1 MLTFIQRAFRQRK
14 EGYIK
19 KLEEQVRDFQAM
31 QESYKQIQTENY
43 QLRDYIISLQSRVIE
58 IQGEDALP
66 PPPVTLVHSPPQLM
80 LDPNQQQQAVPQQ
93 QQQAQQPPPMAPQQQ
108 QPQQQQQQQI
118 PAPMATMGQTQE
130 IATGQKR
137 PHDDSDSAFL
147 QSIAQAA
154 ANPTAVTGAP
164 QVSQA
169 PVMNGFVSIQ
179 AADAAKATGRKSS
192 SPQSKRVK
200 AEEQKNN
207 GVPVT
212 SLNGTM
218 TSSS

>member
-1 MLTFIQRAFRQRK
+1 
-14 EGYIK
+14 
-19 KLEEQVRDFQAM
+19 M

-66 PPPVTLVHSPPQLM
+66 PPPVTLVHPPPQLI
-80 LDPNQQQQAVPQQ
+80 LDPNQQQQQQSVPQ
-93 QQQAQQPPPMAPQQQ
+93 QQQAQQPPPMA
-108 QPQQQQQQQI
+108 PQQQQQQQI

-137 PHDDSDSAFL
+137 PHEDSDSAFL

-154 ANPTAVTGAP
+154 ASPTAVTGAP
-164 QVSQA
+164 QVSQ
-169 PVMNGFVSIQ
+169 PQVMNGFVSIQ
-179 AADAAKATGRKSS
+179 AADAAKAAGRKSS
-192 SPQSKRVK
+192 SPQTKRVK
-200 AEEQKNN
+200 AEDPKNN
-207 GVPVT
+207 GVPVA

-218 TSSS
+218 SSSS